1 MNRIEEQ
8 DLWEEVDMPTI
19 IDVAREAGV
28 SFKTVSRVYSGEA
41 NVRAATREKVRAA
54 AARIGYVPNAAAR
67 ALRAKAPRRVAL
79 LLDNPS
85 RSYSESTQIGAMLAA
100 QGAGAQLVVLESLE
114 ALKSALPVSG
124 VLLSPPLANQ
134 DAVLTYLSDLGV
146 PFVRIGAEKTNDA
159 GDKIGIDDRI
169 AAREMTDYLIGLGHR
184 RIGFISGDPAMDV
197 SRRRQAGYEDAM
209 SAAGLEEAIQIGE
222 GRFSFESGLEAAE
235 SLLSRDP
242 RPTAIFAAND
252 EMASAC
258 LAVAYK
264 RNLRVPDMLSVVGF
278 DDAPVS
284 RAVYPALTTVRQGT
298 RDMVGEAMTML
309 DARMSGDGAPARDVA
324 FPHSLVLR
332 DSTSAPL

>member
-1 MNRIEEQ
+1 
-8 DLWEEVDMPTI
+8 MPTI

-41 NVRAATREKVRAA
+41 NVRDATREKVRTA

-79 LLDNPS
+79 MLDNPS

-100 QGAGAQLVVLESLE
+100 QTVGAQLVVLDSLA
-114 ALKSALPVSG
+114 ALKAAPPIAG

-134 DAVLTYLSDLGV
+134 LEVITYLVERGT
-146 PFVRIGAEKTNDA
+146 PFVRIGAERTSDA
-159 GDKIGIDDRI
+159 GDKIGIDDRA
-169 AAREMTDYLIGLGHR
+169 AAREMAEHLIHIGHH
-184 RIGFISGDPAMDV
+184 RIAFISGDPRMDV
-197 SRRRQAGYEDAM
+197 SRRRRAGYEDAM
-209 SAAGLEEAIQIGE
+209 TGANLVNRIMVEAGD
-222 GRFSFESGLEAAE
+222 FTFESGLSAAE
-235 SLLSRDP
+235 ALLSVSP
-242 RPTAIFAAND
+242 CPTAIFAAND

-298 RDMVGEAMTML
+298 RDMVGEAMALL
-309 DARMSGDGAPARDVA
+309 DLRMSGDTAPVRDIA
-324 FPHSLVLR
+324 FAHSLELR
-332 DSTSAPL
+332 DSAGPPPNFS